1 MLRVSDFSISWYLK
15 SRYDV
20 PASGI
25 LAFHFSHF
33 GTPDDEGS
41 LSLHLPV
48 TEILIFNI
56 LSDVP
61 FRVFAFLHLG
71 TPDVEGSLSL
81 HLPVTE
87 ILIFNILSDAPFRVF
102 AFRHFGTPDVG
113 VLDISNSGIRNPG
126 S

>member
-1 MLRVSDFSISWYLK
+1 MLRVSDFSISWYPK

-20 PASGI
+20 PASRI
-25 LAFHFSHF
+25 SVFHFLHF

-61 FRVFAFLHLG
+61 FQ
-71 TPDVEGSLSL
+71 
-81 HLPVTE
+81 
-87 ILIFNILSDAPFRVF
+87 VF
-102 AFRHFGTPDVG
+102 AFRHFGTPMWEF
-113 VLDISNSGIRNPG
+113 LTSPTPGIRNPG
-126 S
+126 SRKTLK